1 MTFVSGF
8 ALLLRSKLIQTQ
20 QLELAERVCPINL
33 DAGSILTQIESWTA
47 DLGFLSFHTCGSAG
61 PLVQQYIMKQEKI
74 WVLPWKSNSSPGCDE
89 GLG

>member
-20 QLELAERVCPINL
+20 QLELAEHVCPINL

-47 DLGFLSFHTCGSAG
+47 DLGFLSFHTCGPAG
-61 PLVQQYIMKQEKI
+61 SLV
-74 WVLPWKSNSSPGCDE
+74 
-89 GLG
+89 